1 MHNSTISMR
10 IIKDEY
16 ESLRCNILGRTNCC
30 RGLVVFLHQ
39 GMVAWVSMLQT
50 TAKQK
55 TKKTGKPA
63 HRPAGI
69 KGENVVL
76 PELAAMLV
84 DVIIAAHALN

>member
-1 MHNSTISMR
+1 MHNSTIS
-10 IIKDEY
+10 IFNIKDEY
-16 ESLRCNILGRTNCC
+16 EDLRCNILGRTNCC

-55 TKKTGKPA
+55 TKETGEPA
-63 HRPAGI
+63 NHPAGI
-69 KGENVVL
+69 KDRNVVL
-76 PELAAMLV
+76 PELAVMLA